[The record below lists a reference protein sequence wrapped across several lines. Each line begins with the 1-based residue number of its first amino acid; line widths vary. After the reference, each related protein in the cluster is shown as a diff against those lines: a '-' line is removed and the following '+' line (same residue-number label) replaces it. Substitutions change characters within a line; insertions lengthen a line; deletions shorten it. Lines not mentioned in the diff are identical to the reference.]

1 MNCTKV
7 WIYGGAFASSSIHGH
22 FENIGD
28 LVIFENA
35 FSNSEGRIF
44 IERCHIDELQR
55 LHANFREIKF
65 NDTSID
71 VIRKNAF
78 DVLEIPS
85 IIFENCRIG
94 TIEANAMTNKVRAAV
109 VIGETDF

>member
-22 FENIGD
+22 FESISD

-35 FSNSEGRIF
+35 FSKSEGRIF
-44 IERCHIDELQR
+44 IERCHIEELQR

-94 TIEANAMTNKVRAAV
+94 TIQEKAMTDKVRASLL
-109 VIGETDF
+109 IGEKVF